1 MRIACRKLSEAVPRR
16 LVPLATLPV
25 FLDLAGKRVI
35 VAGSS
40 AAAAWKA
47 ELVAAA
53 GADVQV
59 HAPDPSEEMLGLLEH
74 GAANGS
80 LAHHRHRW
88 TRDALKD
95 AVLAICDAADE
106 AEAQAFAEVAKAA
119 GVPCNVIDRPG
130 YGTVQ
135 FGAIVNRSPVVV
147 GISTDGAAPILAQT
161 IRRRIETLLPPS
173 LADWAALAQ
182 AIRRRVMH
190 RLASRPQR
198 RGFWERFSALAFGP
212 APDMGSPQ
220 AIDRLIDR
228 ITVAAGT
235 ASGRVTLVGAGPG
248 DAGLLTLK
256 AVRAMHGA
264 DVILFDDRVSADV
277 LEIARREAKRLLV
290 GLRGREDCCQEET
303 RELMVRLARAGKNV
317 VRLESGD
324 LMSSGRTGE
333 EGAWF
338 MAKGIA
344 VEVVPGVAA
353 AALGTASHA
362 SRATSGRAGVIG
374 QRASLSEAE
383 AAS

>member
-1 MRIACRKLSEAVPRR
+1 
-16 LVPLATLPV
+16 V

-35 VAGSS
+35 VAGNSS
-40 AAAAWKA
+40 AAAWKA
-47 ELVAAA
+47 ELVAAT

-59 HAPDPSEEMLGLLEH
+59 YAPDASEEMLGLLEH

-80 LAHHRHRW
+80 LAHYRHHW

-95 AVLAICDAADE
+95 AALAICDAADE
-106 AEAQAFAEVAKAA
+106 AEAQAFAEAAKAV
-119 GVPCNVIDRPG
+119 GVACNVIDRPR

-147 GISTDGAAPILAQT
+147 GISTGGAAPILAQA
-161 IRRRIETLLPPS
+161 IRQRIETLLPPS
-173 LADWAALAQ
+173 LAEWAALAR
-182 AIRRRVMH
+182 AIRRRVMR

-198 RGFWERFSALAFGP
+198 RGFWEGFSALALGA

-220 AIDRLIDR
+220 AIDRLIAG
-228 ITVAAGT
+228 ITVGAG
-235 ASGRVTLVGAGPG
+235 AGNGRVTLVGAGPG
-248 DAGLLTLK
+248 DAELLTLK
-256 AVRAMHGA
+256 AVRAMHTA
-264 DVILFDDRVSADV
+264 DVILFDDLVSADV
-277 LEIARREAKRLLV
+277 LELARREAKRLLV
-290 GLRGREDCCQEET
+290 GLRGREDRCQVEPHD
-303 RELMVRLARAGKNV
+303 LMVRLARAGKNV

-333 EGAWF
+333 EGAWL

-344 VEVVPGVAA
+344 VEVVPGVAT

-362 SRATSGRAGVIG
+362 SRATSGRAGVIR
-374 QRASLSEAE
+374 QRPSLSEAE